1 MPTWTGLGADDNW
14 STVLNWDTGVPTS
27 TTPALFTGAGPSGN
41 KRCTI
46 TAGATCSNLDFTGY
60 TAGVAPNTAVMTF
73 TNALAVRGSITLS
86 PTMGAFAG
94 ANGIIINNTGAVTH
108 TSNGFAFNKPL
119 STTQNGSGGN
129 IVTFVGNWVVSSFT
143 LTANGGNPFTFQ
155 GAGVMTVNG
164 NLSLGNPMTG
174 STMTFKV
181 AATATISTSS
191 SGSFS
196 GTLNLDA
203 GANTIT
209 ITNLVFAGNL
219 NYVSPT
225 TIVHTGLLTI
235 GSNSNLD
242 LQDVQFNNYQQNGNL
257 TCTLI
262 SEANFNNVTYGA
274 NNGTGTTLNGVG
286 RRLKCRGNF
295 TASQIGGN
303 SVGTGTISLIG
314 SGNISATTTLV
325 VTNDFEINTVGT
337 YTFTSNFY
345 CRAFKKIGLSTVN
358 AGLFTINFTA
368 GGIIDSG
375 NIIWNNVTL
384 VGSTVASYQL
394 DSLLR
399 VVNNLLISSTT
410 TLIGAYGFT
419 TKNFTCSTPAAII
432 TLQNINANPLAE
444 YIVTGFL
451 QLVGTAA
458 NRITL
463 QAAGRANF
471 SGSIETAGF
480 PTGSTMNVTSVAS
493 GTISI
498 GMTVSQA
505 TGFIPTGLAPFIND
519 RPTIVSGAGLS
530 WVLNK
535 SLTTRVPTPTGTIGL
550 AAGYKAKFT
559 LVNNGTSSQFLTY
572 VNTQDID
579 SSAGVTI
586 LVTGSNGDDIN
597 NSTIALFRTLN
608 WGPLIAPSG
617 SVYYTFVS

>member
-73 TNALAVRGSITLS
+73 TNALTVRGSITLS

-94 ANGIIINNTGAVTH
+94 ANGIIINNSGAVTH
-108 TSNGFAFNKPL
+108 TSNGFAFNKSL
-119 STTQNGSGGN
+119 TTTQAGGGGF
-129 IVTFVGNWVVSSFT
+129 IITFIGNWVVSSFT

-164 NLSLGNPMTG
+164 NLSLGMAMTG

-181 AATATISTSS
+181 ATTATISTSG

-209 ITNLVFAGNL
+209 INNLVFAGNL

-235 GSNSNLD
+235 GGNSNLD

-295 TASQIGGN
+295 THAQIGGN
-303 SVGTGTISLIG
+303 SLGTGTISLIG

-384 VGSTVASYQL
+384 VGSTFVSYQL

-399 VVNNLLISSTT
+399 VASNLLISSTT

-419 TKNFTCSTPAAII
+419 TQNLTCSTPAAII
-432 TLQNINANPLAE
+432 TLQNIIANPLAE
-444 YIVTGFL
+444 YTVTGVL
-451 QLVGTAA
+451 TLLGSVGS
-458 NRITL
+458 RIVL
-463 QAAGRANF
+463 QAAGPATFNATINPV
-471 SGSIETAGF
+471 GQL
-480 PTGSTMNVTSVAS
+480 NYVS
-493 GTISI
+493 GTSPSI
-498 GMTVSQA
+498 GMTLSQA
-505 TGFIPTGLAPFIND
+505 TGFSPAQLNPANRPVITGGVSPTFTITPAAGGIITPFISM
-519 RPTIVSGAGLS
+519 R
-530 WVLNK
+530 
-535 SLTTRVPTPTGTIGL
+535 
-550 AAGYKAKFT
+550 AGYKAKFT
-559 LVNNGTSSQFLTY
+559 LVNSVTASQNLAY
-572 VNTQDID
+572 VQTQDID
-579 SSAGVTI
+579 SSAGQSI
-586 LVTGSNGDDIN
+586 LVFGSNGDDIN

-608 WGPLIAPSG
+608 WGPLVAPSG

>member
-14 STVLNWDTGVPTS
+14 STVLNWDTGVPTTS
-27 TTPALFTGAGPSGN
+27 TPALFTGAGLSGN

-46 TAGATCSNLDFTGY
+46 TSGATCSNLDFTGY
-60 TAGVAPNTAVMTF
+60 TAGVAPNTAVITF
-73 TNALAVRGSITLS
+73 TNALTVRGSITLS

-94 ANGIIINNTGAVTH
+94 ANGIIINNIGAVTH
-108 TSNGFAFNKPL
+108 TSNGFAFNKSL
-119 STTQNGSGGN
+119 TTTQGGSGGN
-129 IVTFVGNWVVSSFT
+129 IVTFIGNWVVSSFT

-181 AATATISTSS
+181 ATTATISTS
-191 SGSFS
+191 GAGNFT

-209 ITNLVFAGNL
+209 INNLVFAGNL

-235 GSNSNLD
+235 GGNSNLD
-242 LQDVQFNNYQQNGNL
+242 LQDVQFNNYQQNGNV

-274 NNGTGTTLNGVG
+274 NNGTGTILNGVG

-295 TASQIGGN
+295 THAQIGGN
-303 SVGTGTISLIG
+303 SLGTGTISLIG

-337 YTFTSNFY
+337 YTFTSNFF
-345 CRAFKKIGLSTVN
+345 CRAFKKFGLSTVN

-394 DSLLR
+394 DSLLT
-399 VVNNLLISSTT
+399 VSNNLLISSTT

-419 TKNFTCSTPAAII
+419 TQNFTCSTPAAII
-432 TLQNINANPLAE
+432 TLQNIIANPLAE
-444 YIVTGFL
+444 YTVTGVL
-451 QLVGTAA
+451 TLLGSVGS
-458 NRITL
+458 RIVL
-463 QAAGRANF
+463 QAAGSATFNATINPV
-471 SGSIETAGF
+471 SQL
-480 PTGSTMNVTSVAS
+480 NYLS
-493 GTISI
+493 GTSPSI
-498 GMTVSQA
+498 GMTLSQA
-505 TGFIPTGLAPFIND
+505 TGFSPSQLNPANRPVITGGVSPTFTITPAAGGTITPFITM
-519 RPTIVSGAGLS
+519 R
-530 WVLNK
+530 
-535 SLTTRVPTPTGTIGL
+535 
-550 AAGYKAKFT
+550 AGYKAKFT
-559 LVNNGTSSQFLTY
+559 LVNSVTASQNLAY
-572 VNTQDID
+572 VQTQDID
-579 SSAGVTI
+579 SSAGQSI
-586 LVTGSNGDDIN
+586 LVFGSNGDDVN

>member
-14 STVLNWDTGVPTS
+14 STVLNWDTGVPTA
-27 TTPALFTGAGPSGN
+27 TTPALFTGAGLSGN

-46 TAGATCSNLDFTGY
+46 TSGATCSNLDFTGY

-108 TSNGFAFNKPL
+108 TSNGFAFNKSL
-119 STTQNGSGGN
+119 TTTQGGGGGF
-129 IVTFVGNWVVSSFT
+129 IITFIGNWVVSSFT

-164 NLSLGNPMTG
+164 NLSLGMAMTG

-181 AATATISTSS
+181 ATTATISTSG

-209 ITNLVFAGNL
+209 INNLVFAGNL

-235 GSNSNLD
+235 GGNCNLD
-242 LQDVQFNNYQQNGNL
+242 LQDVQFNNYQQNGNV

-295 TASQIGGN
+295 TASQINGN
-303 SVGTGTISLIG
+303 SLGNGTISLIG
-314 SGNISATTTLV
+314 SGNISATTTFV

-337 YTFTSNFY
+337 YTFTSNFF
-345 CRAFKKIGLSTVN
+345 CRSFKKFGLSTVN

-375 NIIWNNVTL
+375 NIIWYNVTI
-384 VGSTVASYQL
+384 VGSTLASYQL
-394 DSLLR
+394 DSLLT
-399 VVNNLLISSTT
+399 VSNNLLISSTT

-432 TLQNINANPLAE
+432 TLQNIIANPLAE
-444 YIVTGFL
+444 YTVTGVL
-451 QLVGTAA
+451 TLLGSVGS
-458 NRITL
+458 RIVL
-463 QAAGRANF
+463 LAAGSATFNATINPV
-471 SGSIETAGF
+471 GQL
-480 PTGSTMNVTSVAS
+480 NYVS
-493 GTISI
+493 GTSPSI
-498 GMTVSQA
+498 GMTLSQA
-505 TGFIPTGLAPFIND
+505 TGFSPAQLNPANRPVITGGVSPTFTITPAAGGIITPFISM
-519 RPTIVSGAGLS
+519 R
-530 WVLNK
+530 
-535 SLTTRVPTPTGTIGL
+535 
-550 AAGYKAKFT
+550 AGYKAKFT
-559 LVNNGTSSQFLTY
+559 LVNSVTASQNLAY
-572 VNTQDID
+572 VQTQDID
-579 SSAGVTI
+579 SSAGQSI
-586 LVTGSNGDDIN
+586 LVFGSNGDDIN